1 MSEIRSK
8 RRTRSYRSEFKQ
20 EAVNL
25 ALSSSSPVSIT
36 AKELGIPVA
45 TLHSW
50 IYSAKLKGEYV
61 VNDSE
66 GSVNKV
72 NAAELLAENKSL
84 RKRLSR
90 LEQEKAILKKAA
102 AYFAKELG

>member
-1 MSEIRSK
+1 MSEVRVK
-8 RRTRSYRSEFKQ
+8 RRARSYSSEFKQ
-20 EAVNL
+20 EAVKL
-25 ALSSSSPVSIT
+25 AILSSLPVSIT

-50 IYSAKLKGEYV
+50 INSAKLRGECAV
-61 VNDSE
+61 TSTE
-66 GSVNKV
+66 GSINKA

-102 AYFAKELG
+102 AYFAKDLE